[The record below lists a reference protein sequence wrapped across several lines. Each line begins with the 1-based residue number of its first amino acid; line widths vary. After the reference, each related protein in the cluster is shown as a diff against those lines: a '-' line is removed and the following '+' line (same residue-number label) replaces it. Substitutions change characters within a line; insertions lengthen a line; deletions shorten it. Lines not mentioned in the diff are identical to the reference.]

1 MKLAVSNIAWAP
13 AERDAA
19 YAILRGAGIT
29 GLEIAPGL
37 FFDGA
42 ADVFVPTEAEA
53 RAALDAMRA
62 AGLELVSMQSLL
74 FGVEGAALFEGE
86 AGLDRL
92 RAGMDRAITLAGRV
106 GIPNLVFGSPRQR
119 NIPDGMDRAA
129 AEALAVEVFRRFG
142 DAAARAGTRISVE
155 PNPAAYGANFLNRV
169 AEAEAFVRRVAHPA
183 ITLIVDV
190 GAMHMNGDFDSIE
203 AVAGRAAPL
212 VSHVHISEPN
222 LDPAPAGVDQAARVM
237 TAMTGAGYRGWFSIE
252 MKARPE
258 PGLAA
263 LEVSVARL
271 VAAAATAAQANPT
284 EQP

>member
-1 MKLAVSNIAWAP
+1 MKLAVSNIAWSP
-13 AERDAA
+13 ADRDAA
-19 YAILRGAGIT
+19 YAILRAAGIT

-42 ADVFVPTEAEA
+42 ADVFAPTDAEAEA
-53 RAALDAMRA
+53 ALGAMRKA
-62 AGLELVSMQSLL
+62 SLELVSMQSLL

-92 RAGMDRAITLAGRV
+92 RAGIDRAITLAGRV

-119 NIPDGMDRAA
+119 NIPDGMDRAV
-129 AEALAVEVFRRFG
+129 AEVLAIDVFRRFG

-203 AVAGRAAPL
+203 AVAGRAVGL

-222 LDPAPAGVDQAARVM
+222 LDPAPARADQAARVM

>member
-1 MKLAVSNIAWAP
+1 MRLAVSNIAWAP
-13 AERDAA
+13 ADRDAA
-19 YAILRGAGIT
+19 YAILSAAGVT

-42 ADVFVPTEAEA
+42 ADVFVPTAAEVE
-53 RAALDAMRA
+53 AALGAMRD
-62 AGLELVSMQSLL
+62 AGLQLVSMQSLL

-86 AGLDRL
+86 ASLERL

-119 NIPDGMDRAA
+119 NIPDGMDPRAA
-129 AEALAVEVFRRFG
+129 ETSAVEVFRRFG

-155 PNPAAYGANFLNRV
+155 PNPAAYGTNFLNRI
-169 AEAEAFVRRVAHPA
+169 AEAEAFVRHVDHPA

-190 GAMHMNGDFDSIE
+190 GALHMNGDFDTVE
-203 AVAGRAAPL
+203 AVAGRAVDM

-222 LDPAPAGVDQAARVM
+222 LDPAPARADQAARVM
-237 TAMTGAGYRGWFSIE
+237 TAMTGAGYTGWFSIE

-258 PGLAA
+258 PGLDA
-263 LEVSVARL
+263 LEACVARL
-271 VAAAATAAQANPT
+271 VTAAAMVNPM
-284 EQP
+284 ERP

>member
-13 AERDAA
+13 AHRDAA
-19 YAILRGAGIT
+19 YAILRGAGVT

-42 ADVFVPTEAEA
+42 ADVFVPTDAQAEA
-53 RAALDAMRA
+53 ALAAMRG

-86 AGLDRL
+86 AGLERL
-92 RAGMDRAITLAGRV
+92 RIGMDRAITLAGRV

-119 NIPDGMDRAA
+119 NIPGDMDPGA
-129 AEALAVEVFRRFG
+129 AEALAIDVFRRFG

-155 PNPAAYGANFLNRV
+155 PNPAAYGTNFLNRV
-169 AEAEAFVRRVAHPA
+169 AEAEAFVRHVDHPA

-190 GAMHMNGDFDSIE
+190 GALHMNGDFDSIE
-203 AVAGRAAPL
+203 AVAGRTAGL

-222 LDPAPAGVDQAARVM
+222 LDPAPARADQAARVM
-237 TAMTGAGYRGWFSIE
+237 TAMDGAGYRGWFSIE

-258 PGLAA
+258 HGLDA
-263 LEVSVARL
+263 LEASVARL
-271 VAAAATAAQANPT
+271 VAAAASAVQANPT
-284 EQP
+284 ERP

>member
-13 AERDAA
+13 ADRDAA

-42 ADVFVPTEAEA
+42 ADVFVPTEADVE
-53 RAALDAMRA
+53 AALGAMRA

-86 AGLDRL
+86 AALERL
-92 RAGMDRAITLAGRV
+92 RTGMDRAITLAGRV

-119 NIPDGMDRAA
+119 NIPDGLDPLA
-129 AEALAVEVFRRFG
+129 AEALAVDAFRRFG

-155 PNPAAYGANFLNRV
+155 PNPAAYGTNFLNRV
-169 AEAEAFVRRVAHPA
+169 AQAEAFVRRVDHPA

-190 GAMHMNGDFDSIE
+190 GALHMNGDFDTVE
-203 AVAGRAAPL
+203 AVAGRAAAL

-222 LDPAPAGVDQAARVM
+222 LDPAPARVDQAARVM
-237 TAMTGAGYRGWFSIE
+237 TAMTEAGYRGWFSIE

-258 PGLAA
+258 PGLDA
-263 LEVSVARL
+263 LEASVARL
-271 VAAAATAAQANPT
+271 VTAAATTVQANPAGR
-284 EQP
+284 P

>member
-13 AERDAA
+13 ADRDAA

-42 ADVFVPTEAEA
+42 ADVFVPTEADVE
-53 RAALDAMRA
+53 AALRAMRA

-86 AGLDRL
+86 AALERL
-92 RAGMDRAITLAGRV
+92 RTGIDRAITLAGRV

-119 NIPDGMDRAA
+119 NIPDGLDPLA
-129 AEALAVEVFRRFG
+129 AEALAVDAFRRFG

-155 PNPAAYGANFLNRV
+155 PNPAAYGTNFLNRV
-169 AEAEAFVRRVAHPA
+169 AQAEAFVRRVNHPA

-190 GAMHMNGDFDSIE
+190 GALHMNGDFDTVE
-203 AVAGRAAPL
+203 AVAGRAAAL

-222 LDPAPAGVDQAARVM
+222 LDPAPARVDQAARVM
-237 TAMTGAGYRGWFSIE
+237 TAMTEAGYRGWFSIE

-258 PGLAA
+258 PGLGA
-263 LEVSVARL
+263 LEASVARL
-271 VAAAATAAQANPT
+271 AAAAATTVQANPAGR
-284 EQP
+284 P

>member
-13 AERDAA
+13 ADRDAA

-42 ADVFVPTEAEA
+42 ADVFVPTEVEAEA
-53 RAALDAMRA
+53 ALGAMRR

-92 RAGMDRAITLAGRV
+92 RAGMGRAITLAGRV

-119 NIPDGMDRAA
+119 NMPDGLDREAA
-129 AEALAVEVFRRFG
+129 GSLAVDVFRRFG
-142 DAAARAGTRISVE
+142 DAAAVAGTRISIE
-155 PNPAAYGANFLNRV
+155 PNPAAYGTNFLNRI
-169 AEAEAFVRRVAHPA
+169 AEAEAFVRRVDHPA

-190 GAMHMNGDFDSIE
+190 GALHMNGDFDTVE
-203 AVAGRAAPL
+203 AVAERAVAL

-222 LDPAPAGVDQAARVM
+222 LDPAPARAGQAARVM
-237 TAMTGAGYRGWFSIE
+237 TAMTGAGYGGWFSIE

-263 LEVSVARL
+263 LEASVARL
-271 VAAAATAAQANPT
+271 VAAASLAHPT
-284 EQP
+284 ERP

>member
-13 AERDAA
+13 ADRDAA
-19 YAILRGAGIT
+19 YAILHGAGIT

-42 ADVFVPTEAEA
+42 ADVFVPTEADVE
-53 RAALDAMRA
+53 AALGAMRA

-86 AGLDRL
+86 AALERL
-92 RAGMDRAITLAGRV
+92 RTGMDRAITLAGRV

-119 NIPDGMDRAA
+119 NIPDGLDPLA
-129 AEALAVEVFRRFG
+129 AEALAVDAFRRFG
-142 DAAARAGTRISVE
+142 DAAALAGTRISVE
-155 PNPAAYGANFLNRV
+155 PNPAAYGTNFLNRV
-169 AEAEAFVRRVAHPA
+169 AQAEAFVRRVDHPA

-190 GAMHMNGDFDSIE
+190 GALHMNGDFDTVE

-222 LDPAPAGVDQAARVM
+222 LDPAPARVDQAARVM
-237 TAMTGAGYRGWFSIE
+237 TAMTDAGYRGWFSIE

-258 PGLAA
+258 PGLDA
-263 LEVSVARL
+263 LEASVARL
-271 VAAAATAAQANPT
+271 VAAAATAEQANPAGR
-284 EQP
+284 P

>member
-13 AERDAA
+13 ADRDAA
-19 YAILRGAGIT
+19 YAILRGAGIS

-42 ADVFVPTEAEA
+42 ADVFVPTDAEVES
-53 RAALDAMRA
+53 ALDAMRA

-86 AGLDRL
+86 AGLARL
-92 RAGMDRAITLAGRV
+92 TTGMERAITLAGRV

-119 NIPDGMDRAA
+119 DIPDGMDPAA
-129 AEALAVEVFRRFG
+129 AEALAIDVFRRFG

-155 PNPAAYGANFLNRV
+155 PNPAAYGTNFLNTV
-169 AEAEAFVRRVAHPA
+169 AAAEAFVRRVDHPA

-190 GAMHMNGDFDSIE
+190 GALHMSGDFDTIE
-203 AVAGRAAPL
+203 AVARRAADR

-222 LDPAPAGVDQAARVM
+222 LDPAPARVDEAARVM

-252 MKARPE
+252 MKARAE
-258 PGLAA
+258 PGLDA
-263 LEVSVARL
+263 LEASVARL
-271 VAAAATAAQANPT
+271 VAAAVSAVQANPAGR
-284 EQP
+284 P

>member
-13 AERDAA
+13 ADRDAA

-42 ADVFVPTEAEA
+42 ADVFVPTEVEAEA
-53 RAALDAMRA
+53 ALGAMRR

-92 RAGMDRAITLAGRV
+92 RAGMGRAITLAGRV

-119 NIPDGMDRAA
+119 NMPDGLDREAA
-129 AEALAVEVFRRFG
+129 GSLAVDVFRRFG
-142 DAAARAGTRISVE
+142 DAAAVAGTRISIE
-155 PNPAAYGANFLNRV
+155 PNPAAYGTNFLNRI
-169 AEAEAFVRRVAHPA
+169 AEAEAFVRRVDHPA

-190 GAMHMNGDFDSIE
+190 GALHMNGDFDTVE
-203 AVAGRAAPL
+203 TVAERAVAL

-222 LDPAPAGVDQAARVM
+222 LDPAPARADQAARVM
-237 TAMTGAGYRGWFSIE
+237 TAMTGAGYGGWFSIE

-263 LEVSVARL
+263 LEASVARL
-271 VAAAATAAQANPT
+271 VAAASLAHPT
-284 EQP
+284 ERP